1 MRFQRPELT
10 SSASLISDATVAHL
24 LLGYFPNLEL
34 KPVSRDIL
42 LEAAALRAHHR
53 LRTPDAIA

>member
-1 MRFQRPELT
+1 
-10 SSASLISDATVAHL
+10 L
-24 LLGYFPNLEL
+24 LLEYFPNLEL

-42 LEAAALRAHHR
+42 LEAAALRARHR

>member
-1 MRFQRPELT
+1 
-10 SSASLISDATVAHL
+10 VAHL